1 MPLASMTGFARA
13 QARAGDFDWTWEVK
27 SVNGRGLDVRCR
39 LPPGMDS
46 LEPGARTAVSERFAR
61 GHLVLHLQLTRRGGE
76 ATVRLNRG
84 VLEHFC
90 ELARELESS
99 AGAAPPRADG
109 LLGLRGVIEVVEPE
123 ETEAA
128 RAAREEAMI
137 GSLAEA
143 LDRLVAARR
152 EEGVRLGKTLVEQL
166 DKIERLTA
174 EAAASAAAQ
183 PEALAARLA
192 EGVATLLDG
201 APSLSRERLEQEAA
215 LLINKAD
222 VREEIDRLGTHAAAA
237 REQLG
242 VAGPAGRRLDFLAQ
256 ELNREANTLC
266 AKSADVELTRLGL
279 ELKVVIDQFR
289 EQIQNIE

>member
-1 MPLASMTGFARA
+1 TGFARA
-13 QARAGDFDWTWEVK
+13 QARTDDFDCTWEVK

-39 LPPGMDS
+39 LPPGMES
-46 LEPGARTAVSERFAR
+46 LEPGARAAVSERFAR

-76 ATVRLNRG
+76 ATVRLNRE

-109 LLGLRGVIEVVEPE
+109 LLALRGVIEVVEPE

-128 RAAREEAMI
+128 RAAREKAMMA
-137 GSLAEA
+137 SLAVA
-143 LDRLVAARR
+143 LDRLEVARR
-152 EEGVRLGKTLVEQL
+152 EEGERLGETLFEQL
-166 DKIERLTA
+166 DEIEHLTA
-174 EAAASAAAQ
+174 AAATSAAAQ
-183 PEALAARLA
+183 PEAIATRLA
-192 EGVATLLDG
+192 EGVAMLLDG
-201 APSLSRERLEQEAA
+201 APSLNRERLEQEAA

-222 VREEIDRLGTHAAAA
+222 VREEIDRLRSHAAAA

-242 VAGPAGRRLDFLAQ
+242 AAGPAGRRLDFLAQ

-266 AKSADVELTRLGL
+266 AKSADIELTQLGL
-279 ELKVVIDQFR
+279 ELKVVIDRFR